1 MEQIVEETQETV
13 TTPGPVVHKTTV
25 VTPHPGI
32 KTEHPQVAY
41 NKKHAIFRAY
51 QIIWYILG
59 LIEVLLGF
67 RMALKALAANP
78 ASGFAS
84 LIYTLSDPL
93 ALPFQG
99 ILRTT
104 VTNGSIFEWSTII
117 AALVYALIAYGI
129 IYMMQMVKPVGP
141 EEVET
146 TVDNP

>member
-1 MEQIVEETQETV
+1 
-13 TTPGPVVHKTTV
+13 V

>member
-1 MEQIVEETQETV
+1 MEQVIEETHEVVEQPGTV
-13 TTPGPVVHKTTV
+13 VKKTTV
-25 VTPHPGI
+25 VNPPPAI

-67 RMALKALAANP
+67 RVAFKALGANP
-78 ASGFAS
+78 LSGFTA
-84 LIYTLSDPL
+84 LIYALTDPL

-104 VTNGSIFEWSTII
+104 VTSGSVFEWSTII
-117 AALVYALIAYGI
+117 AALVYALLAYGI
-129 IYMMQMVKPVGP
+129 IYMMQMVKPVDPG
-141 EEVET
+141 EVEA